1 MLKQRRAASAV
12 DRLRAQL
19 AEGAVVMPHTMSSK
33 RQRSPT
39 QNKRPHSAPAT
50 RTTAATVVAPHD
62 VSVSQA
68 ATAIKTADE
77 VVLTQKLPVNVMVN
91 GPGALFRELKVDS
104 ISRAEF
110 FNIFYNCTDNRLTL
124 ADLVCMWRI
133 HSIHVDGAAE
143 RSMGPDGFAFAC
155 TAAAKAK
162 HAHGAYKSATPA
174 ALTRL
179 LLREAYTFYSPSAAT
194 AGRSR
199 KGRGSHELLWGGGKA
214 LFGTLRYVLRLDI
227 ADFLTEQHAFASAL
241 FASGLTDSD
250 GEGPMSWAKVAA
262 TNARLP
268 YTGFV
273 ALLAGLLQA
282 PEALLLQA
290 PLASPQAL
298 AAAFSAVRTAP
309 HRARQAAALQA
320 AAGTNGR
327 AAAAAAA
334 VRDAAVTGSAAKYST
349 ASDEYFDRE
358 PGLLYPQFVEA
369 LMLLADAAAEGL
381 RQAYPDIAGASSAS
395 KAAAAAAS
403 AGHTGLR
410 GGLKLAASR
419 RRRSQLQQQLQAAA
433 LSSTAAVKPVSGLA
447 AVVSAASA
455 GAEAVHEL
463 RVLQALFHHMRSAV
477 AARAAAAAAP
487 AALVCAVPETDSDCD
502 DADGL
507 LGLAWA
513 RSPSPHRHRASPSPT
528 RTAVKHSSS
537 SSSSSA
543 VRPQSAPDHSRA
555 RHTAH
560 QQQQQQQQPL
570 TFEESAARAAAVESQ
585 LLAALDRVEALA
597 TAAAPQRIGPL
608 SLLQPPAATAAAAA
622 HLAQRRHTTT
632 GSSSSS
638 SSSAQPAI
646 ALVMLDVPVVPPHAP
661 EPVQR
666 LLETA
671 LTHQAAGHCS
681 AAAAAV
687 AAAAALWR
695 GLVTRLS
702 TAERVALLLAEASV
716 AQAAAS
722 GCTAALRAAAEAIA
736 ECLNAGEAAQ
746 RSALLKRQ
754 RSSTSST
761 GSSGTTGAVNTA
773 DTTVL
778 VSQSMAQ
785 ALGLSDELLSA
796 LAAGLSV
803 AGAAWYYSERTAL
816 ALRAYALAAHL
827 LLPLLPPPRPPAAPP
842 AGRGKAAAAA
852 AAAATAATAVP
863 TAPLEEPRYVSTVLR
878 L

>member
-1 MLKQRRAASAV
+1 MLEQRRAASAV

-19 AEGAVVMPHTMSSK
+19 SERTVVMPHDVRLK
-33 RQRSPT
+33 RQRSEQRT
-39 QNKRPHSAPAT
+39 RPHSAPAA
-50 RTTAATVVAPHD
+50 RTSAAAAAVVPHD
-62 VSVSQA
+62 VSVAQA
-68 ATAIKTADE
+68 SAAITTASET
-77 VVLTQKLPVNVMVN
+77 VLTQQLPVNVMVN
-91 GPGALFRELKVDS
+91 GPAALLRELKVDS

-110 FNIFYNCTDNRLTL
+110 FNIFYSCTDNRLTL
-124 ADLVCMWRI
+124 ADLVCTWRI
-133 HSIHVDGAAE
+133 HSIHADGAAE

-162 HAHGAYKSATPA
+162 HAHGAYRSATPA

-179 LLREAYTFYSPSAAT
+179 LLREAYTFYSPSAAAAAA
-194 AGRSR
+194 AGRGR
-199 KGRGSHELLWGGGKA
+199 KGRGSHELLWGGSKA
-214 LFGTLRYVLRLDI
+214 LFGPQRYVLRLDI

-241 FASGLTDSD
+241 FASGLADSD

-273 ALLAGLLQA
+273 ALLAELLQA
-282 PEALLLQA
+282 PEASLLQA

-298 AAAFSAVRTAP
+298 AAAFSAARTAP
-309 HRARQAAALQA
+309 HRARQAAAMQA
-320 AAGTNGR
+320 AAATSGR

-334 VRDAAVTGSAAKYST
+334 AVVLRDANMTGSSAKYSSV
-349 ASDEYFDRE
+349 SDEHFDRE

-369 LMLLADAAAEGL
+369 LLLLADAAAAGL
-381 RQAYPDIAGASSAS
+381 RHAYPDITGASSAGRT
-395 KAAAAAAS
+395 AAAS
-403 AGHTGLR
+403 ASQTGLR

-433 LSSTAAVKPVSGLA
+433 LMSAPTAAVA
-447 AVVSAASA
+447 AVVSAATAS
-455 GAEAVHEL
+455 AEAAHEL
-463 RVLQALFHHMRSAV
+463 CTLQALFHHLRCAV
-477 AARAAAAAAP
+477 AAKAAAAAAAAP

-502 DADGL
+502 ETDGL

-513 RSPSPHRHRASPSPT
+513 RSPSPHRHRGSPSPT
-528 RTAVKHSSS
+528 RTAVKHSST
-537 SSSSSA
+537 SSSA
-543 VRPQSAPDHSRA
+543 ARPQSAPDRSRA
-555 RHTAH
+555 RLTV
-560 QQQQQQQQPL
+560 QQQQPQQPL
-570 TFEESAARAAAVESQ
+570 TIEESAARAAAVESQ

-597 TAAAPQRIGPL
+597 TAAAPQRVGPL
-608 SLLQPPAATAAAAA
+608 SLLQPAANTAAPAAV
-622 HLAQRRHTTT
+622 HSAQRRHTT
-632 GSSSSS
+632 GSV
-638 SSSAQPAI
+638 QPAI

-695 GLVTRLS
+695 GLVTRLT

-722 GCTAALRAAAEAIA
+722 GCTAALRAAAEAVC
-736 ECLNAGEAAQ
+736 ECLSAAEAAQ
-746 RSALLKRQ
+746 RSALPRTG
-754 RSSTSST
+754 SGSTVSNGTTAAASAST
-761 GSSGTTGAVNTA
+761 GTA
-773 DTTVL
+773 ETAPVP
-778 VSQSMAQ
+778 QSMAQ
-785 ALGLSDELLSA
+785 ALGLSEELLSA
-796 LAAGLSV
+796 LAAALSV

-827 LLPLLPPPRPPAAPP
+827 LLPLLPPPHPPAAPP
-842 AGRGKAAAAA
+842 VGRGKAAVAAAAA
-852 AAAATAATAVP
+852 AAAAVAAAAAAAP
-863 TAPLEEPRYVSTVLR
+863 TVPLEEPRYVCA
-878 L
+878 